1 MWSFYFGGNNMYKYI
16 LDNFLKMTKDERYF
30 SKCVNKDMQ
39 SMKKDHDKLKQDNER
54 WFGKL

>member
-1 MWSFYFGGNNMYKYI
+1 MYKYI

-39 SMKKDHDKLKQDNER
+39 SMKKHHYKLKQDNER
-54 WFGKL
+54 WFGKLWKW